1 MNKILS
7 SVALSLTIHHIV
19 IENCTNTGR
28 IEAALYA
35 GGIAVSEG
43 STEGKY
49 FTAKGCSN
57 TGEIVG
63 KTNVGQILALGGSY
77 STAQWV
83 IENCTGTGT
92 LSAATVCWNE
102 NGELISA

>member
-1 MNKILS
+1 MKKILS

-35 GGIAVSEG
+35 GGIAVTEN
-43 STEGKY
+43 STKGIFY
-49 FTAKGCSN
+49 TVKGCSN

-63 KTNVGQILALGGSY
+63 TTNVGQILALGGSN

-102 NGELISA
+102 NGESI